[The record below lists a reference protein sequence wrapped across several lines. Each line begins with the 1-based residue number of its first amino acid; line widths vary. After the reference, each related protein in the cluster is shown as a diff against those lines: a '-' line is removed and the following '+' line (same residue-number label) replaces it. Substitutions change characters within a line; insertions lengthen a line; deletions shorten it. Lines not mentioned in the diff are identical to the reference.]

1 MEKNTIK
8 KCVICGAE
16 FTPRNANA
24 KYCGAL
30 CREQGR
36 KEYRKQ
42 WELENDYKESQR
54 LRMKE
59 ARSREADEL
68 NTARQRITAAEQKR
82 RTEAHRQRAE
92 QREKKLKAR
101 ADQGDTFAAL
111 ILEQQTNGNTNPE
124 YWELFKQYETEQGH
138 LDTKINGIP
147 LTHPQFALA
156 VAISIEEGNAIIKS
170 I

>member
-1 MEKNTIK
+1 MK
-8 KCVICGAE
+8 KCIICGAE

-36 KEYRKQ
+36 KDYRKQ

-54 LRMKE
+54 LRMRE

-68 NTARQRITAAEQKR
+68 NTAKRKRSDDEQKR
-82 RTEAHRQRAE
+82 RTEA
-92 QREKKLKAR
+92 QRERQKEAQAELIAKAHR
-101 ADQGDTFAAL
+101 GDTFAAL
-111 ILEQQTNGNTNPE
+111 ILEQQTNGNTTPE

-138 LDTKINGIP
+138 PETKINGIP